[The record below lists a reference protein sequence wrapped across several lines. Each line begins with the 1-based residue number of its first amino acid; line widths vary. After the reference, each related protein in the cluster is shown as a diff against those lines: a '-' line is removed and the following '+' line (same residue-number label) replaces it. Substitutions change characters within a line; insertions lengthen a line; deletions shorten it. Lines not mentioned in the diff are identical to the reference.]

1 VARARHLRDE
11 QDFLHQVKTGTLPA
25 VSFVKPVGE
34 ENEHPGYAS
43 VSAGQEHLVA
53 LLKAIEASPQADS
66 TAVVVT
72 YDEFGGQWDHVPPPT
87 RAGVSDQWGPG
98 TRIPAI
104 VISPLLRGPKVSSL
118 PTDTTSILATIEARF
133 HLAPLTSRDA
143 SVNSLA
149 RLFGPH

>member
-1 VARARHLRDE
+1 LATAVYPNCPDALFQLHHQPLNYFAEFAPGTAARARHLRDE

-53 LLKAIEASPQADS
+53 LLKAIEASPEADS

-72 YDEFGGQWDHVPPPT
+72 YDEFG
-87 RAGVSDQWGPG
+87 
-98 TRIPAI
+98 
-104 VISPLLRGPKVSSL
+104 
-118 PTDTTSILATIEARF
+118 
-133 HLAPLTSRDA
+133 
-143 SVNSLA
+143 
-149 RLFGPH
+149 